1 VCGNRL
7 ALVHYPS
14 SEREVRISL
23 SHVPGSNE
31 LSGKFRFIAEIGHG
45 GMSEVYLTLTQ
56 GGLGGFQKLVAVK
69 LLRRD
74 LAKDEDFRRMFLE
87 EARLTARL
95 NHPNV
100 VQTNDVGDDQGRYY
114 IAMEYLEGQTF
125 ERIRR
130 AKNAAKHF
138 PLPMQIQMLVQAL
151 AGLHYAHELTDYDNT
166 PLAIVHRDVTPSNVF
181 VTYDGQVKLVD
192 FGIAKVFDSL
202 NHTRVGV
209 LKGKARYMA
218 PEQITGVTID
228 RRADIFSVG
237 VMLWEM
243 LSGTQIWLGR
253 SETEI
258 LRRVSAGDVP
268 LPPRDAPFVLQQI
281 CTKAMAFHA
290 DDRFPTADALRLEL
304 EGYLAQHATPVR
316 DSGMGPA
323 VVELFRDERTQIRQ
337 VIETQMRSVR
347 SSDETAQLP
356 ALNDVRGKQTGE
368 LYGAYGGTPPS
379 GAGPRTS
386 QAMQLTYGGQTPAP
400 VDSTHGGTRAGVA
413 AALSRRKLM
422 YAGGGAAAL
431 LLLGIFALTRGHG
444 SADRTEKLAEK
455 TGSASPAASAPAVPL
470 AAHTVSPAVRGVT
483 DDTITLGMSAAFS
496 GASRELGN
504 RMKLG
509 LETAFAAVNEGGGIS
524 GRTIK
529 LLALDDGYEG
539 KRALANVQEL
549 ISDRNAF
556 AIIGNVGTPTAK
568 EALPYVLSR
577 KTLFFGGFTGTS
589 LLRRDPP
596 DRYVFN
602 YRASYEDETA
612 KMVNYLIDV
621 KKVPDRGIVVFA
633 QNDSYGD
640 AGFEG
645 ATKMLRKK
653 GRADDVLRVGYD
665 RNTLEVDDAVGKV
678 LDYNAATVRIG
689 NEYQRKHPVKA
700 IIMVGTYKACAKF
713 IQKIRDKKLDAIL
726 LNVSFVGSSSLAEEL
741 KELGGGNYGN
751 GVIVTQVVPHFD
763 SGATG
768 IIRYREALKKYH
780 PDQQPD
786 FISLEGYVV
795 GQLFAEGLRRVGHDL
810 DTEKLVDALEHL
822 QDYDAGTGSSLGFSP
837 SQHQATHKVWGTM
850 LDDQG
855 TFKSIDM
862 E

>member
-1 VCGNRL
+1 
-7 ALVHYPS
+7 
-14 SEREVRISL
+14 
-23 SHVPGSNE
+23 
-31 LSGKFRFIAEIGHG
+31 
-45 GMSEVYLTLTQ
+45 MSEVYLTLTQ

-100 VQTNDVGDDQGRYY
+100 VQTNDVGEDQGRYY

-130 AKNAAKHF
+130 ARNASKLF
-138 PLPMQIQMLVQAL
+138 PLNMQIQMLVQAL

-166 PLAIVHRDVTPSNVF
+166 PLSIVHRDVTPSNLF

-243 LSGTQIWLGR
+243 LSGAQIWLGR

-290 DDRFPTADALRLEL
+290 DDRYPTAEALRGEL
-304 EGYLAQHATPVR
+304 DLYLAQHMTPTR
-316 DSGMGPA
+316 EHGLGPA
-323 VVELFRDERTQIRQ
+323 VIELFREERAQIRQ
-337 VIETQMRSVR
+337 VIETQLRGTPPGG
-347 SSDETAQLP
+347 TALP
-356 ALNDVRGKQTGE
+356 ALHDVRAKQTGE
-368 LYGAYGGTPPS
+368 IYGAFGGTPP
-379 GAGPRTS
+379 GEPAGPRTS
-386 QAMQLTYGGQTPAP
+386 QSIQMTYGGQPAP
-400 VDSTHGGTRAGVA
+400 APPIAQRV
-413 AALSRRKLM
+413 SRRKLA
-422 YAGGGAAAL
+422 YAAGFAGFLAVVGAY
-431 LLLGIFALTRGHG
+431 ALTRGHAPPSEPG
-444 SADRTEKLAEK
+444 DKPRPGATV
-455 TGSASPAASAPAVPL
+455 APAPPVPVE
-470 AAHTVSPAVRGVT
+470 APIARTVAPTVRGVT
-483 DDTITLGMSAAFS
+483 ADAITLGMSAAFS

-509 LETAFAAVNEGGGIS
+509 LDTAFAVVNDAGGVT

-539 KRALANVQEL
+539 KRALTNAQEL
-549 ISDRNAF
+549 INDRGVF
-556 AIIGNVGTPTAK
+556 AIIGNVGTPTTK
-568 EALPYVLSR
+568 EALPFVLS
-577 KTLFFGGFTGTS
+577 KKVLFFGAFTGS
-589 LLRRDPP
+589 AILRRDPP

-640 AGFEG
+640 AGYEG

-653 GRADDVLRVGYD
+653 GRSDDVLRVGYE
-665 RNTLEVDDAVGKV
+665 RNTLDIDDAVNKIVEYHG
-678 LDYNAATVRIG
+678 ATVRVSA
-689 NEYQRKHPVKA
+689 NEYNRKHPVKA
-700 IIMVGTYKACAKF
+700 IIMVGTYKAAARF
-713 IQKIRDKKLDAIL
+713 IQKIRDKKIDAIL
-726 LNVSFVGSSSLAEEL
+726 LNVSFVGSNSLAEEL
-741 KELGGGNYGN
+741 KELGGPSLGA

-795 GQLFAEGLRRVGHDL
+795 GQLFAEGLRRVGREL

-822 QDYDAGTGSSLGFSP
+822 QDYDPGTGSALSFSM

-855 TFKSIDM
+855 GFRSIDM

>member
-1 VCGNRL
+1 
-7 ALVHYPS
+7 
-14 SEREVRISL
+14 
-23 SHVPGSNE
+23 
-31 LSGKFRFIAEIGHG
+31 
-45 GMSEVYLTLTQ
+45 MSEVYLALAQ
-56 GGLGGFQKLVAVK
+56 GGLGGFQKLVAIK

-100 VQTNDVGDDQGRYY
+100 VQTNDVGEDQGRYY

-125 ERIRR
+125 ERVRR
-130 AKNAAKHF
+130 ARNASKLF
-138 PLPMQIQMLVQAL
+138 PLNLQIQMLIQAL
-151 AGLHYAHELTDYDNT
+151 SGLHYAHELTEYDNT
-166 PLAIVHRDVTPSNVF
+166 PLAIVHRDVTPSNLF
-181 VTYDGQVKLVD
+181 ITYDGQVKLVD

-243 LSGTQIWLGR
+243 LSGAQIWPGK

-268 LPPRDAPFVLQQI
+268 LPPRDAPYVLQQI

-290 DDRFPTADALRLEL
+290 DDRFPTAEALRADLD
-304 EGYLAQHATPVR
+304 GYLAQHMTPTR
-316 DSGMGPA
+316 ASGIGPA
-323 VVELFRDERTQIRQ
+323 VIELFREERAQIRQ
-337 VIETQMRSVR
+337 VIESQMRGTR
-347 SSDETAQLP
+347 PGGAALP
-356 ALNDVRGKQTGE
+356 ALDEVRVKQTGE
-368 LYGAYGGTPPS
+368 IYGSFGGTPA
-379 GAGPRTS
+379 GANARTS
-386 QAMQLTYGGQTPAP
+386 QAMQLTYGGEPAAPQTPAAP
-400 VDSTHGGTRAGVA
+400 LPRRKFLYAGAGVA
-413 AALSRRKLM
+413 AALAVIGVL
-422 YAGGGAAAL
+422 
-431 LLLGIFALTRGHG
+431 ALTRGR
-444 SADRTEKLAEK
+444 SAPGDGADKARP
-455 TGSASPAASAPAVPL
+455 GPAAAASLTAAAPATR
-470 AAHTVSPAVRGVT
+470 TVAPVVRGMT

-509 LETAFAAVNEGGGIS
+509 LDTAFAAVNEAGGVA
-524 GRTIK
+524 GRSVK

-549 ISDRNAF
+549 ITDRNAF
-556 AIIGNVGTPTAK
+556 AIIGNVGTPTTV
-568 EALPYVLSR
+568 EALPYVLS
-577 KTLFFGGFTGTS
+577 KKVLFFGAFTGS
-589 LLRRDPP
+589 KILRRDPP

-612 KMVNYLIDV
+612 RMVNYLIDV
-621 KKVPDRGIVVFA
+621 KKVPDKGIVVFA
-633 QNDSYGD
+633 QHDSYGD
-640 AGFEG
+640 AGYDG

-653 GRADDVLRVGYD
+653 GHNDEVLRVGYE
-665 RNTLEVDDAVGKV
+665 RNTLDIDDAVNRV
-678 LDYNAATVRIG
+678 VEYNNATVRVAA
-689 NEYQRKHPVKA
+689 NDYTRKHPVKA
-700 IIMVGTYKACAKF
+700 IVMVGTYKASARF
-713 IQKIRDKKLDAIL
+713 IQKIRDHKIDAIL
-726 LNVSFVGSSSLAEEL
+726 INVSFVGSTALAEEL
-741 KELGGGNYGN
+741 KELGVNPG

-768 IIRYREALKKYH
+768 IIRYREALKKFH

-786 FISLEGYVV
+786 FISLEGYIV
-795 GQLFAEGLRRVGHDL
+795 GTLFAEGLRRVGREL
-810 DTEKLVDALEHL
+810 DSEKLVDALEHI
-822 QDYDAGTGSSLGFSP
+822 QDYDPGTGSSLGFSP
-837 SQHQATHKVWGTM
+837 SQHQASHKVWGTM

-855 TFKSIDM
+855 AFKSIDM